1 MRALQ
6 KILVI
11 GSVWPEPASSAAGA
25 RMLELLELF
34 RAQSWEVIFASAASL
49 SSHRV
54 NLADLD
60 VQEKLIELNAESFD
74 DFVRAYDPDMVLF
87 DRFYTEE
94 QFGWR
99 VEKNC
104 PHALRVLDTVDLHCL
119 RDGREQML
127 KKNRAVDQE
136 QAYRLELVKH
146 ASMETLFLAIAD
158 DDVAQ
163 REIAAIYRCDL
174 SLIASEF
181 EVALLRTGFS
191 VPAALLHHCPLMRV
205 RACTE
210 RPPFEAR
217 RHFISIG
224 NFRHAPN
231 WDAVL
236 CLKQRIWPAIRQAL
250 PQAVLHVVGSYPPPK
265 ATALH
270 APAQGFFVQGWVE
283 NAHQAMAQA
292 RVCLAPLRFGAGV
305 KGKLAD
311 AMVCGTPS
319 VTTSIGAEGM
329 HADLAWGGAIADDT
343 AAFVSAAVDLFQNKS
358 RWQQAQ
364 ERADLIVKACW
375 QAEKMHQALMAA
387 LVLARQQ
394 QLERRTHNFTGAM
407 LRHHHHRSNQYFSQW
422 IALKN
427 ASVRQ

>member
-34 RAQSWEVIFASAASL
+34 RAQSWEVIFASAAGL

-60 VQEKLIELNAESFD
+60 VQEKIIELNATSFD
-74 DFVRAYDPDMVLF
+74 DFVRAYEPDMVLF

-127 KKNRAVDQE
+127 KKNRADDPK
-136 QAYRLELVKH
+136 QAYALAKH
-146 ASMETLFLAIAD
+146 ASMETLFRAIAD
-158 DDVAQ
+158 GDVAQ
-163 REIAAIYRCDL
+163 REVAAIYRCDL

-181 EVALLRTGFS
+181 EFALLRSEFS
-191 VPAALLHHCPLMRV
+191 VPAALLHHCKLMRV

-210 RPPFEAR
+210 RPTFEAR
-217 RHFISIG
+217 THFISIG

-236 CLKQRIWPAIRQAL
+236 CLKQRIWPAIRKAL

-270 APAQGFFVQGWVE
+270 APAQGFLVQGWVE

-319 VTTSIGAEGM
+319 VTTAIGAEGM
-329 HADLAWGGAIADDT
+329 HADLPWGGAIANDNT
-343 AAFVSAAVDLFQNKS
+343 AFVNAAVDLFQNK
-358 RWQQAQ
+358 RHWQQAQ
-364 ERADLIVKACW
+364 ERADIIVEECW
-375 QAEKMHQALMAA
+375 QAEKMRQALMEA
-387 LVLARQQ
+387 LALARQQ
-394 QLERRTHNFTGAM
+394 QQERRTSNFTGAM

-422 IALKN
+422 VALKN
-427 ASVRQ
+427 ASTRQ

>member
-1 MRALQ
+1 MASLQ

-25 RMLELLELF
+25 RMLEMLELF
-34 RAQSWEVIFASAASL
+34 RAQSWEVVFASAASL
-49 SSHRV
+49 SSHRAP
-54 NLADLD
+54 LASLG
-60 VQEKLIELNAESFD
+60 VQEKVIELNADSFD
-74 DFVRAYDPDMVLF
+74 DFVRALEPDMVVF

-99 VEKNC
+99 VEKSC

-127 KKNRAVDQE
+127 KKNRAAAKEQE
-136 QAYRLELVKH
+136 YMLDLV
-146 ASMETLFLAIAD
+146 SQTSIQTLFHALAK

-181 EVALLRTGFS
+181 EIELLRTGFS
-191 VPAALLHHCPLMRV
+191 VPASLLHHCKLMRV
-205 RACTE
+205 RACAE
-210 RPPFEAR
+210 RPAFETRA
-217 RHFISIG
+217 HFISIG

-236 CLKQRIWPAIRQAL
+236 CLKQSIWPNIRQAL
-250 PQAVLHVVGSYPPPK
+250 PQAELHLVGAYPPPK

-270 APAQGFFVQGWVE
+270 APAQGFLVQGWAE
-283 NAHQAMAQA
+283 NAHQVMAHA

-319 VTTSIGAEGM
+319 VTTSIGAESM
-329 HADLAWGGAIADDT
+329 HGEMAWGGAIADDNANFVR
-343 AAFVSAAVDLFQNKS
+343 AAIDLFQNEDKW
-358 RWQQAQ
+358 REAQQRGDAIIAQ
-364 ERADLIVKACW
+364 RW
-375 QAEKMHQALMAA
+375 QAEVMGRALLSA
-387 LVLARQQ
+387 LDSARQQ
-394 QLERRTHNFTGAM
+394 QQEKRLNNFTGAM
-407 LRHHHHRSNQYFSQW
+407 LRHHQHRSNQYFSQW

-427 ASVRQ
+427 ASAR

>member
-1 MRALQ
+1 MILSLQ

-25 RMLELLELF
+25 RMLEVLELF
-34 RAQSWEVIFASAASL
+34 RAHSWEVIFASAASL
-49 SSHRV
+49 SSHR
-54 NLADLD
+54 ADLASID
-60 VQEKLIELNAESFD
+60 VQEKVIELNAESFD
-74 DFVRAYDPDMVLF
+74 DFVRAFDPDMVLF

-104 PHALRVLDTVDLHCL
+104 PHAMRVLDTVDLHCL
-119 RDGREQML
+119 RDGRERIL
-127 KKNRAVDQE
+127 KKNRAAAKEQE
-136 QAYRLELVKH
+136 YALDLVSQTSIQTMFH
-146 ASMETLFLAIAD
+146 ALAN

-174 SLIASEF
+174 SLVASEF
-181 EVALLRTGFS
+181 ELALLQTGFS
-191 VPAALLHHCPLMRV
+191 VPASLLHHCSLMRV

-210 RPPFEAR
+210 RPTFEAR
-217 RHFISIG
+217 AHFISIG
-224 NFRHAPN
+224 NFRHPPN

-236 CLKQRIWPAIRQAL
+236 CLKQSIWPRIRQAL
-250 PQAVLHVVGSYPPPK
+250 PQAVLHVVGAYPPPK

-319 VTTSIGAEGM
+319 VTTSIGAESMQGE
-329 HADLAWGGAIADDT
+329 LAWGGAIADDN
-343 AAFVSAAVDLFQNKS
+343 AHFVRAAVDLFQN
-358 RWQQAQ
+358 RGEWLEAQ
-364 ERADLIVKACW
+364 RRGDTILAQYW
-375 QAEKMHQALMAA
+375 QAEVMGQALLSA
-387 LVLARQQ
+387 LETARQQ
-394 QLERRTHNFTGAM
+394 QQQRRLNNFTGAM
-407 LRHHHHRSNQYFSQW
+407 LRHHQHRSSQYFSQW

-427 ASVRQ
+427 ASTS

>member
-1 MRALQ
+1 MIASLQ

-25 RMLELLELF
+25 RMLEMLELF
-34 RAQSWEVIFASAASL
+34 RAQSWEVVFASAASL
-49 SSHRV
+49 SSHRAP
-54 NLADLD
+54 LASLG
-60 VQEKLIELNAESFD
+60 VQEKVIELNADSFD
-74 DFVRAYDPDMVLF
+74 DFVRALEPDMVVF

-127 KKNRAVDQE
+127 KKNRAAAKEQE
-136 QAYRLELVKH
+136 YTLDLV
-146 ASMETLFLAIAD
+146 SQTSIQTLFHALAK

-181 EVALLRTGFS
+181 EVELLRTGFS
-191 VPAALLHHCPLMRV
+191 VPASLLHHCKLMRV
-205 RACTE
+205 RTCAE
-210 RPPFEAR
+210 RPAFETR
-217 RHFISIG
+217 THFISIG

-236 CLKQRIWPAIRQAL
+236 CLKQSIWPNIRQAL
-250 PQAVLHVVGSYPPPK
+250 PQAELHLVGAYPPPK

-270 APAQGFFVQGWVE
+270 APAQGFLVQGWAE
-283 NAHQAMAQA
+283 NAHQVMAQA

-319 VTTSIGAEGM
+319 VTTSIGAESM
-329 HADLAWGGAIADDT
+329 HGEMAWGGAVADDN
-343 AAFVSAAVDLFQNKS
+343 ASFVRAAVDLFQNEDKW
-358 RWQQAQ
+358 REAQQRGDAIIAQ
-364 ERADLIVKACW
+364 RW
-375 QAEKMHQALMAA
+375 QAEVMGQALLSAIDS
-387 LVLARQQ
+387 ARQQ
-394 QLERRTHNFTGAM
+394 QQEKRLYNFTGAM
-407 LRHHHHRSNQYFSQW
+407 LRHHQHRSNQYFSQW

-427 ASVRQ
+427 ASAR

>member
-1 MRALQ
+1 MILSLQ

-25 RMLELLELF
+25 RMLEMLELF

-49 SSHRV
+49 SSHRAP
-54 NLADLD
+54 LAGLG
-60 VQEKLIELNAESFD
+60 VQEKIIELNADSFD
-74 DFVRAYDPDMVLF
+74 DFVRALEPDMVLF

-104 PHALRVLDTVDLHCL
+104 PQAMRVLDTADLHCL
-119 RDGREQML
+119 RDGREQIL
-127 KKNRAVDQE
+127 KKNRAVAKEQE
-136 QAYRLELVKH
+136 YALDLVSQASIQTMFH
-146 ASMETLFLAIAD
+146 ALAN

-174 SLIASEF
+174 SLVASEF
-181 EVALLRTGFS
+181 ELALLQTGFS
-191 VPAALLHHCPLMRV
+191 LPASLLHHCSLMRV
-205 RACTE
+205 RACAE
-210 RPPFEAR
+210 RPTFEAR
-217 RHFISIG
+217 THFISIG

-236 CLKQRIWPAIRQAL
+236 CLKQSIWPRIRQAL
-250 PQAVLHVVGSYPPPK
+250 PQAVLHVVGAYPPPK

-319 VTTSIGAEGM
+319 VTTSIGAESM
-329 HADLAWGGAIADDT
+329 HGELAWGGAIADDN
-343 AAFVSAAVDLFQNKS
+343 ANFVRAAVDLFQDKDK
-358 RWQQAQ
+358 WLEAQQRGDIILAQ
-364 ERADLIVKACW
+364 CWRAEV
-375 QAEKMHQALMAA
+375 MGHALLSA
-387 LVLARQQ
+387 LDSARQQ
-394 QLERRTHNFTGAM
+394 QQQRRLNNFTGAM
-407 LRHHHHRSNQYFSQW
+407 LRHHQHRSSQYFSQW

-427 ASVRQ
+427 ASTS